1 MSVLFAGVVAIEWYG
16 WGRKVI
22 SFLSMLTIPFYI
34 LSKTPLYLR
43 FLTKRQKSWVKT
55 ERD

>member
-1 MSVLFAGVVAIEWYG
+1 MIAVAWRG

-22 SFLSMLTIPFYI
+22 PFLSMLTIPFYI
-34 LSKTPLYLR
+34 LSKIPLYLR

-55 ERD
+55 GRD